1 MRSRS
6 VSQYL
11 KELDS
16 FSALA
21 TTSTTNRP
29 QLAWPHFQ
37 GPPTEAAQDAAIYD
51 HGNAAKIYLFLDQGT
66 INALLVPHLTANDI
80 VTFAIG
86 DRPSNLS
93 HFKTTK
99 DKFGA
104 GIWSVM
110 TKATA
115 RTNGFVT
122 SSTPIADAKT
132 AADDTAG
139 LSDVDLY
146 KKLGFEAYDGLAVD
160 DWGPVC
166 AVIPITMPLPPGCPT
181 PHRLALD
188 DMQSINGYID
198 NLMQSS
204 KMSGPVCAW
213 VEAQAYLFDKTGGED
228 FLTANP
234 NRSMIDGT
242 AIDTDNKQLPSKAGH
257 QSLEYEPIHPI
268 SDHDLQAATKA
279 RFDSALTV
287 LGTKSLN
294 AQGFRV
300 VESAPLG
307 GGGHTTTDTA
317 TESEDEA
324 RARKV
329 INKWRLHFARLVPD
343 PATGK
348 PTVVLPQA
356 LSPRFTSII
365 TSKNLD
371 DAQARLK
378 EMFRAQVP
386 INSDCTFLSLTVGCS
401 ELADHALASAFKN
414 YNLSDTAPACKD
426 DLTNTLS
433 PIFHACHLDREN
445 AIVIKHLNEL
455 DRIAREDKTKDT
467 TTKRKT
473 DLQAYGLR
481 ASLPDLQRAL
491 GTTQYWA
498 YCIMTDFVTDP
509 NKPVID
515 RIATTYLGILRDEMG
530 ASFIKR
536 MTQIYPHCVTQIMSI
551 LQSYQSMIQSFVNCV
566 PEDFDELTIDPAIF
580 QAPLEA
586 AMHAARDLSLAIT
599 AKQPPP
605 TLSNDTDRIPPIYMD
620 LYPPAKRAIE
630 HPQGPNQ
637 RLRSDPSSTRGTG
650 ILRSPSIT
658 NNNNNNNNSGGRTDG
673 SDKSQSTGLR
683 IAPIDADNP
692 PRLVLLPR
700 LGRGRRRREAP
711 LHQLS
716 PRRLQLRPNVLP
728 LPRQHDGRPPPK
740 FPRPPPSPPQ
750 HPGLPPRR
758 QIPEFPHR
766 GRTRRRP

>member
-1 MRSRS
+1 
-6 VSQYL
+6 
-11 KELDS
+11 
-16 FSALA
+16 
-21 TTSTTNRP
+21 
-29 QLAWPHFQ
+29 
-37 GPPTEAAQDAAIYD
+37 
-51 HGNAAKIYLFLDQGT
+51 
-66 INALLVPHLTANDI
+66 
-80 VTFAIG
+80 
-86 DRPSNLS
+86 
-93 HFKTTK
+93 
-99 DKFGA
+99 
-104 GIWSVM
+104 
-110 TKATA
+110 
-115 RTNGFVT
+115 
-122 SSTPIADAKT
+122 
-132 AADDTAG
+132 
-139 LSDVDLY
+139 
-146 KKLGFEAYDGLAVD
+146 
-160 DWGPVC
+160 
-166 AVIPITMPLPPGCPT
+166 
-181 PHRLALD
+181 
-188 DMQSINGYID
+188 
-198 NLMQSS
+198 
-204 KMSGPVCAW
+204 
-213 VEAQAYLFDKTGGED
+213 
-228 FLTANP
+228 
-234 NRSMIDGT
+234 
-242 AIDTDNKQLPSKAGH
+242 
-257 QSLEYEPIHPI
+257 
-268 SDHDLQAATKA
+268 
-279 RFDSALTV
+279 
-287 LGTKSLN
+287 
-294 AQGFRV
+294 
-300 VESAPLG
+300 
-307 GGGHTTTDTA
+307 
-317 TESEDEA
+317 
-324 RARKV
+324 
-329 INKWRLHFARLVPD
+329 
-343 PATGK
+343 
-348 PTVVLPQA
+348 
-356 LSPRFTSII
+356 
-365 TSKNLD
+365 LD

-414 YNLSDTAPACKD
+414 YNLSDTAPACKE

-580 QAPLEA
+580 QAPLEG

-658 NNNNNNNNSGGRTDG
+658 NNTNNNNNNSGGRTDG

-692 PRLVLLPR
+692 PGSYFCRALDEAVADEKLLCINFLRGGCSFGQSCYRFHANTMADLPQSFLDRLQAHLNTQGYHLVAKSPSSPTAG
-700 LGRGRRRREAP
+700 GRGG
-711 LHQLS
+711 
-716 PRRLQLRPNVLP
+716 
-728 LPRQHDGRPPPK
+728 GRSGG
-740 FPRPPPSPPQ
+740 RGGRGGGRGGGRNSGGTPPPSSS
-750 HPGLPPRR
+750 
-758 QIPEFPHR
+758 
-766 GRTRRRP
+766 TNNAANS